1 MTKFLTH
8 WFSAYVVDKEDDIEA
23 YMKVGIPN
31 HTQRISA
38 NIFGA
43 GFTVNNGS
51 ETGHIAKNVSDKIFY
66 LICIFEF

>member
-1 MTKFLTH
+1 
-8 WFSAYVVDKEDDIEA
+8 
-23 YMKVGIPN
+23 MKVGISN
-31 HTQRISA
+31 HTQRIST